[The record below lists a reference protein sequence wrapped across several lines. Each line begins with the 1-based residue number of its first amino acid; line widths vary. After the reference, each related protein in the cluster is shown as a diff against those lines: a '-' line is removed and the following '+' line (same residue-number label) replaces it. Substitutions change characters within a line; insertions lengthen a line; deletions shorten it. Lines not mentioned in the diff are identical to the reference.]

1 MTMMFG
7 GYLSVFVV
15 RKLRGLGVFVEL
27 LVFAALFYWLIS
39 QNCKKV
45 WCEVLFGVAAGAVF
59 A

>member
-1 MTMMFG
+1 L
-7 GYLSVFVV
+7 YDLSVFVV
-15 RKLRGLGVFVEL
+15 RKLRDLGVFVEL
-27 LVFAALFYWLIS
+27 LVLVGLFYWLIS